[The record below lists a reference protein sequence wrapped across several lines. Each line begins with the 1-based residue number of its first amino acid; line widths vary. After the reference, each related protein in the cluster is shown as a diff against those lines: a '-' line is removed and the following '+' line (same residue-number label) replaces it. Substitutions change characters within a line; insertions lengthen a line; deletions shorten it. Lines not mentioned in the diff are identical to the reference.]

1 MSGNPHAGE
10 FPPITTIKKT
20 WEAGMA
26 MGDNLIKMGAIN
38 QKQLDDAL
46 AEQKKN
52 PAERLGDVLIRLGL
66 ATREQVEKA
75 V

>member
-1 MSGNPHAGE
+1 
-10 FPPITTIKKT
+10 
-20 WEAGMA
+20 MA